1 MHSTLACAGGTN
13 LVLKNRSII
22 LLVMFVSIL
31 FVSTLACSQSGRILT
46 SAEAT
51 EMAQPTS
58 LPTAEVQGGFQV
70 GEIVYLT
77 NKSFL
82 VSLMDEPGGNRM
94 IAGQERGAQV
104 EILQAATVDGVL
116 WYFVKA
122 PTGQGWVPEGNVTE
136 EAP

>member
-1 MHSTLACAGGTN
+1 MPSILVYAGGIN
-13 LVLKNRSII
+13 SVVKNRSFVM
-22 LLVMFVSIL
+22 LVMLIAIL
-31 FVSTLACSQSGRILT
+31 FMGTLACSQSGRILT

-58 LPTAEVQGGFQV
+58 LPTAELQGGYQV
-70 GEIVYLT
+70 GDVVYLT

-94 IAGQERGAQV
+94 IAGQERGVQV
-104 EILQAATVDGVL
+104 EILQAAPVDGTL
-116 WYFVKA
+116 WYFIKA
-122 PTGQGWVPEGNVTE
+122 PTGQGWVPEENLTA